1 MDGRL
6 YPWSLKTPLHE
17 TVPRSLGPRHQPT
30 IAAPPRVY
38 IHSRRFCSCSR
49 TLTDFSSIPQ
59 WLVTWWSDIVSSC
72 QPIGV
77 PWTYQKVWWLIK
89 HHSLK
94 KIDEAFGIQST
105 YCIPSMNSS
114 CLFWNPINKHPLKIL
129 RGAAFI
135 TTYVDN
141 RSNFYRSKLLGRNI
155 TPRIGLDWYVHV
167 VGISRNYSRGPFLEG
182 CVHPSA
188 LGCFWCGGP
197 SSRSRC
203 KWIVNTTH
211 SQSLALI
218 EVVPAMCTTDKSI
231 SIQ

>member
-1 MDGRL
+1 MEDFTPDHSKRL
-6 YPWSLKTPLHE
+6 CTKQCHVLLALAINRRSRLLLGCTFIPDAFAHAVE
-17 TVPRSLGPRHQPT
+17 RSLISQ
-30 IAAPPRVY
+30 V
-38 IHSRRFCSCSR
+38 F
-49 TLTDFSSIPQ
+49 Q

-94 KIDEAFGIQST
+94 KFDEAFGIQST